1 MKLSKVKIKNFRSFG
16 QEEEVIQIDELV
28 ALIGSNSC
36 GKTTFLN
43 AILKIFGETIK
54 EREVVRSDF
63 HVPPSVNPDAL
74 QNSEFYIE
82 TIFEFNEVFTQNG
95 IEKYTVPSFFQ
106 NFVIEPNNK
115 APYIRIRLEASWQRS
130 NQPEGIVDTNV
141 YFITSPDNTPIK
153 TQDKR
158 PISQSQLSQIKIIYV
173 PALRDP
179 SVQLRMVTGTL
190 LWRLIQRINFDN
202 SFKVE
207 ISQKMQAVKDIL
219 SQHSGIAKVK
229 DVIKEQWNNYHADV
243 RYSDV
248 DLNFNTQDIESIL
261 KKIDPNFSPTET
273 EKNYNVD
280 SLGDGLRSLFYLSL
294 VGSLLKTE
302 EIALQ
307 DIMNNPDKPIDERL
321 FSVIPPCLTIVA
333 VEEPENH
340 VAPHLLGRIIHNLLN
355 ISNNSNSQVI
365 LSSHSPAI
373 IKRLEPTQIRHFR
386 SCKTNKSTLVRNI
399 LLPAKDEDA
408 FKYVKEAVKA
418 YPEIYFSSLVILGE
432 GDSEEII
439 LPKVMDLIDVNINV
453 NEISVVPLGGRHVN
467 HFWKLLYQLDIP
479 FITLLDLDLERG
491 GGGWGRVKYCID
503 QLIKNGIEKS
513 KLVSSD
519 EQLKQML
526 TWDHGSTHLQSWI
539 DMLERYNIYF
549 SAPLDIDFLMLE
561 RFNNE
566 YISGLS
572 QNEGPEIIVQGET
585 KKIASL
591 VESDLSTQEYND
603 RLAADIA
610 CTLKDESKKGVL
622 YSEEQKKL
630 MIWYRYLFLYR
641 GKPSTHMRVLSETD
655 DDVIKARLPEIFIK
669 MANKIKEE
677 LNIKE
682 QSNV

>member
-1 MKLSKVKIKNFRSFG
+1 MG
-16 QEEEVIQIDELV
+16 
-28 ALIGSNSC
+28 A
-36 GKTTFLN
+36 
-43 AILKIFGETIK
+43 
-54 EREVVRSDF
+54 
-63 HVPPSVNPDAL
+63 
-74 QNSEFYIE
+74 
-82 TIFEFNEVFTQNG
+82 
-95 IEKYTVPSFFQ
+95 
-106 NFVIEPNNK
+106 
-115 APYIRIRLEASWQRS
+115 
-130 NQPEGIVDTNV
+130 
-141 YFITSPDNTPIK
+141 
-153 TQDKR
+153 
-158 PISQSQLSQIKIIYV
+158 
-173 PALRDP
+173 
-179 SVQLRMVTGTL
+179 
-190 LWRLIQRINFDN
+190 
-202 SFKVE
+202 
-207 ISQKMQAVKDIL
+207 
-219 SQHSGIAKVK
+219 
-229 DVIKEQWNNYHADV
+229 
-243 RYSDV
+243 
-248 DLNFNTQDIESIL
+248 
-261 KKIDPNFSPTET
+261 
-273 EKNYNVD
+273 
-280 SLGDGLRSLFYLSL
+280 
-294 VGSLLKTE
+294 LLKTE
-302 EIALQ
+302 EIALH
-307 DIMNNPDKPIDERL
+307 DIMSNPDKPIDERL

-340 VAPHLLGRIIHNLLN
+340 VAPHLLGKIIHNLLN
-355 ISNNSNSQVI
+355 ISSNSNSQVI

-539 DMLERYNIYF
+539 DMLESYNIYF

-561 RFNNE
+561 RFINE

-585 KKIASL
+585 KK
-591 VESDLSTQEYND
+591 
-603 RLAADIA
+603 
-610 CTLKDESKKGVL
+610 
-622 YSEEQKKL
+622 
-630 MIWYRYLFLYR
+630 
-641 GKPSTHMRVLSETD
+641 
-655 DDVIKARLPEIFIK
+655 
-669 MANKIKEE
+669 
-677 LNIKE
+677 
-682 QSNV
+682 